1 MSQSEPT
8 PGALLG
14 ALAPFRAPSA
24 DRPRPLD
31 RDWRSYR
38 MGNLFNSMEFVWRKR
53 ADAAEEPQ
61 VPRNVSRGERIRRER
76 VALRM
81 RRDPAFADFT
91 AEAQDKLIRAALT
104 DNWEPVLPRFP
115 RIGM

>member
-1 MSQSEPT
+1 
-8 PGALLG
+8 
-14 ALAPFRAPSA
+14 
-24 DRPRPLD
+24 
-31 RDWRSYR
+31 

-76 VALRM
+76 VAARM

-91 AEAQDKLIRAALT
+91 AEAQEKLLRAALT
-104 DNWEPVLPRFP
+104 DSWDSVLPRFP
-115 RIGM
+115 RIGAE